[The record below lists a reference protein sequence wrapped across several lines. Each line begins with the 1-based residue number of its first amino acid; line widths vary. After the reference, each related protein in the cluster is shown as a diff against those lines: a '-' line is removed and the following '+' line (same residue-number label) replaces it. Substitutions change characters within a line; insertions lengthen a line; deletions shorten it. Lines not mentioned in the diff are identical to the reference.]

1 MQNFF
6 KWFIRVTCHNFRN
19 QGRGTN
25 CPCCFYHTVESGRNS
40 GGTATSRTIWHYD
53 ARGLHCAPLAH
64 ETAGTLATGTLRFSF
79 GWQTTPEEITW
90 TIHALQELLI

>member
-1 MQNFF
+1 MVYQGYLSQFWEPRTWH
-6 KWFIRVTCHNFRN
+6 KLSLLN
-19 QGRGTN
+19 QEE
-25 CPCCFYHTVESGRNS
+25 TVVAQQLAEQYGIMTR
-40 GGTATSRTIWHYD
+40 A
-53 ARGLHCAPLAH
+53 GLHCAPLAH